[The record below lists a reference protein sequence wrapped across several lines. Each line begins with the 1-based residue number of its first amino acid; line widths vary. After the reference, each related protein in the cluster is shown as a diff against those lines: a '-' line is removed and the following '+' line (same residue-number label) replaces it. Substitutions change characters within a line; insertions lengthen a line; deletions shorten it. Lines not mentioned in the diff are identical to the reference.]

1 MRIAMLDLMPL
12 LWGLCVLLSA
22 ALFFYGERSAPA
34 RTVPAAAAAFV
45 LYFTGQ
51 PPRLQTAV
59 FFGMYALSAAV
70 YAVVCRIT
78 RRYEKKYENFQKNA

>member
-12 LWGLCVLLSA
+12 LWGLCILLSV
-22 ALFFYGERSAPA
+22 ALFCYGERSAPA
-34 RTVPAAAAAFV
+34 RTVPAAAAAFI
-45 LYFTGQ
+45 LYFNGF

-70 YAVVCRIT
+70 YAIVFRLM
-78 RRYEKKYENFQKNA
+78 RRYEKKCEEFQKNA